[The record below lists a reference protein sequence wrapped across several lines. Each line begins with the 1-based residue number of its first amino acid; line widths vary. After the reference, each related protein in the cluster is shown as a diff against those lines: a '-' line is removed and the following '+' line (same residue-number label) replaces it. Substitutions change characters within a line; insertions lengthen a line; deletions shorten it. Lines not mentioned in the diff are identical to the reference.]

1 MIDACPM
8 RLYTSRE
15 YDSRA
20 FRLRD
25 KEIAGEKRRKS
36 MYKSVIVSLGAALFV
51 VAVSGCQILGGGPSD
66 TDLVNATMTDWKAA
80 LIAHDMDK
88 LMKTYSESYL
98 NTEGG
103 NKASVRDFI
112 SGAIEQGYLENTKVN
127 LEGAE
132 VTIEDDKA
140 GVAPV
145 EVTADGGAYVLDF
158 KLQKEDK
165 SWLIVFSQMQ

>member
-1 MIDACPM
+1 MH
-8 RLYTSRE
+8 
-15 YDSRA
+15 
-20 FRLRD
+20 
-25 KEIAGEKRRKS
+25 KS
-36 MYKSVIVSLGAALFV
+36 IIVSLGAALFV

-66 TDLVNATMTDWKAA
+66 KDLVNATMADWRVA

-88 LMKTYSESYL
+88 LMENYSESYL
-98 NTEGG
+98 NTQGG

-140 GVAPV
+140 DVAPV
-145 EVTADGGAYVLDF
+145 HVTSDDGAYVLEF